1 MEICFLHGL
10 DSSPHG
16 TKGRL
21 LRRHYPRAVM
31 PVLPPGLWD
40 RLETTERA
48 LAKGGP
54 YLIVGTSLGGLTALQ
69 YAMRHPE
76 KVRGL
81 LLLAP
86 AVGARGGTGLFSE
99 AERAQMESA
108 FVPRG
113 VRAVIILGKRDEVV
127 PPEAVRAMV
136 ACSPGREGIEILEVD
151 DDHDLHASLH
161 LMLEAVKGLLRGA
174 DPRAG

>member
-86 AVGARGGTGLFSE
+86 AVGARGGMGLFSSMRSFPIRE
-99 AERAQMESA
+99 DWQ
-108 FVPRG
+108 G
-113 VRAVIILGKRDEVV
+113 NL
-127 PPEAVRAMV
+127 V
-136 ACSPGREGIEILEVD
+136 A
-151 DDHDLHASLH
+151 
-161 LMLEAVKGLLRGA
+161 
-174 DPRAG
+174 